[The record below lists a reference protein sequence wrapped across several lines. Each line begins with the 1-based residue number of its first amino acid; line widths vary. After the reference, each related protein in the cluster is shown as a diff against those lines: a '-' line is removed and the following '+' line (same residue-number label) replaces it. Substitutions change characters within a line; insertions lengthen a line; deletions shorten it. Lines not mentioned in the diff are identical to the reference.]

1 MGQVRGHGHEGAV
14 SGEPGYNSAEHR
26 NIIGL
31 MDLEDGVGLSI
42 ALYLGSSLN
51 PGMARVL

>member
-14 SGEPGYNSAEHR
+14 WEEPGRDSAEHR
-26 NIIGL
+26 NIRL
-31 MDLEDGVGLSI
+31 MDLDVVDLSV
-42 ALYLGSSLN
+42 AVYLGSSLN